1 MVVVVGDGWVGPCT
15 LKVWDSTQLIE
26 LGNFILWEKSVF
38 QFDSIAIYCV
48 LCIGTFGDKSMA

>member
-1 MVVVVGDGWVGPCT
+1 MGPCS
-15 LKVWDSTQLIE
+15 LKVWDSTQLID

-38 QFDSIAIYCV
+38 QFDSIAIYIIAIYCV